1 MARLIQKSGYIQGGR
16 AARYMEYV
24 AKRDGVEIIQS
35 TEPVTKKQMQFLTKL
50 LKDFPDA
57 KELFEYSDYLQTP
70 NRGTASAF
78 IAAALDTHLHELES
92 ESGYMAYIANRP
104 RAEKRGG
111 HGLFSAADVTDLKA
125 AKSELETHAGKVW
138 TFIFS
143 LRREDA
149 ERLGYSKAAAWQ
161 NLLKQE
167 SHSIAEAMRIPPEK
181 FRWYAA
187 YKAIWL
193 ALYIVPVIALALCML
208 QKRKTLAKR
217 CRRRKSGYVVCIPD
231 FVAVLGTV
239 FAAAASLL
247 GVYAVLTASGQLS
260 EMLVIYLICGG
271 GQWLG
276 IYAAA
281 LTIRWRIVVKG
292 SELTV
297 YPLFSKIYQINL
309 CDVLS
314 AKCQVKDNQTRSE
327 RIVLRTSERRIV
339 IDKSMIAYNLFKA
352 HLERELPKDIREGF

>member
-1 MARLIQKSGYIQGGR
+1 MADKHIITVRIQPPIFQI
-16 AARYMEYV
+16 V
-24 AKRDGVEIIQS
+24 NDGIANYREQRQCIDLLRFLLCIGD
-35 TEPVTKKQMQFLTKL
+35 QFLV
-50 LKDFPDA
+50 PVQI
-57 KELFEYSDYLQTP
+57 FEFQ
-70 NRGTASAF
+70 
-78 IAAALDTHLHELES
+78 
-92 ESGYMAYIANRP
+92 
-104 RAEKRGG
+104 
-111 HGLFSAADVTDLKA
+111 
-125 AKSELETHAGKVW
+125 
-138 TFIFS
+138 
-143 LRREDA
+143 
-149 ERLGYSKAAAWQ
+149 
-161 NLLKQE
+161 
-167 SHSIAEAMRIPPEK
+167 
-181 FRWYAA
+181 

-309 CDVLS
+309 YDVLS

-327 RIVLRTSERRIV
+327 RIVLRTSEHRIV

-352 HLERELPKDIREGF
+352 HLEREMPKDIREGF

>member
-1 MARLIQKSGYIQGGR
+1 M
-16 AARYMEYV
+16 
-24 AKRDGVEIIQS
+24 
-35 TEPVTKKQMQFLTKL
+35 T
-50 LKDFPDA
+50 
-57 KELFEYSDYLQTP
+57 
-70 NRGTASAF
+70 
-78 IAAALDTHLHELES
+78 
-92 ESGYMAYIANRP
+92 
-104 RAEKRGG
+104 
-111 HGLFSAADVTDLKA
+111 
-125 AKSELETHAGKVW
+125 
-138 TFIFS
+138 
-143 LRREDA
+143 
-149 ERLGYSKAAAWQ
+149 
-161 NLLKQE
+161 
-167 SHSIAEAMRIPPEK
+167 
-181 FRWYAA
+181 

-309 CDVLS
+309 YDVLS

-327 RIVLRTSERRIV
+327 RIVLRTSEHRIV
-339 IDKSMIAYNLFKA
+339 IDKSIIAYNLFKA

>member
-1 MARLIQKSGYIQGGR
+1 MVLPCG
-16 AARYMEYV
+16 
-24 AKRDGVEIIQS
+24 
-35 TEPVTKKQMQFLTKL
+35 
-50 LKDFPDA
+50 LKD
-57 KELFEYSDYLQTP
+57 TR
-70 NRGTASAF
+70 RGCENIMS
-78 IAAALDTHLHELES
+78 
-92 ESGYMAYIANRP
+92 
-104 RAEKRGG
+104 
-111 HGLFSAADVTDLKA
+111 
-125 AKSELETHAGKVW
+125 
-138 TFIFS
+138 
-143 LRREDA
+143 
-149 ERLGYSKAAAWQ
+149 
-161 NLLKQE
+161 
-167 SHSIAEAMRIPPEK
+167 
-181 FRWYAA
+181 

-217 CRRRKSGYVVCIPD
+217 CRRKKSGCVVCIPD
-231 FVAVLGTV
+231 FVAVLGAT

-309 CDVLS
+309 YDVLS

-327 RIVLRTSERRIV
+327 RIVLRTSEHRIV

>member
-1 MARLIQKSGYIQGGR
+1 MARAFVLRMGCFHGASPRVKGYKKGCEHI
-16 AARYMEYV
+16 
-24 AKRDGVEIIQS
+24 
-35 TEPVTKKQMQFLTKL
+35 VT
-50 LKDFPDA
+50 
-57 KELFEYSDYLQTP
+57 
-70 NRGTASAF
+70 
-78 IAAALDTHLHELES
+78 
-92 ESGYMAYIANRP
+92 
-104 RAEKRGG
+104 
-111 HGLFSAADVTDLKA
+111 
-125 AKSELETHAGKVW
+125 
-138 TFIFS
+138 
-143 LRREDA
+143 
-149 ERLGYSKAAAWQ
+149 
-161 NLLKQE
+161 
-167 SHSIAEAMRIPPEK
+167 
-181 FRWYAA
+181 

-193 ALYIVPVIALALCML
+193 ALYIVPVIALALCVL

-309 CDVLS
+309 YDVLS

-327 RIVLRTSERRIV
+327 RIVLRTSEHRIV